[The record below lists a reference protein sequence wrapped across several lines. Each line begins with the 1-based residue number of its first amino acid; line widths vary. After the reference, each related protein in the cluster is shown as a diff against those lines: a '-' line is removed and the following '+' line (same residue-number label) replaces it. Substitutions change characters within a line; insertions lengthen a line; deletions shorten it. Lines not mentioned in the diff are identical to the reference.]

1 MIGQL
6 LKTVCLVLMTAF
18 VLTGCR
24 QQYQKDVDVLAIGPD
39 LEAIPVPSDYVSGA
53 IVATGGLQEW
63 ARTTKLELDGVV
75 TLYQPDGSFYL
86 TEQHYQIYPWS
97 NSISISAIEPQGRFV
112 CELSQGSFSIST
124 GAEVVNTLPSL
135 VTGRDLADAILTIT
149 TAPIRFLDRF
159 AEFTRASEPV
169 RIQGQW
175 YQAVEQTDTVDRQS
189 STGRA
194 HRNIKAP
201 ELYWSKMVFC
211 QNTDSSLVDVI
222 YLADVE
228 SGKFFIV
235 RAFDYGQVQKKGV
248 LLPTKVEVFRTDAQG
263 ALPKRVAQVSFK

>member
-6 LKTVCLVLMTAF
+6 LKTVCLVLMTAL

-39 LEAIPVPSDYVSGA
+39 LKALPIPSDYVSGA

-97 NSISISAIEPQGRFV
+97 NSICISAIEPQGQFV

-124 GAEVVNTLPSL
+124 GTKVVNAQPSL
-135 VTGRDLADAILTIT
+135 VIQRDLADAILTIT
-149 TAPIRFLDRF
+149 TVPIRFLDRF

-175 YQAVEQTDTVDRQS
+175 YQAVEQTNTVNRQS
-189 STGRA
+189 STGRE
-194 HRNIKAP
+194 RGNIEAYEP
-201 ELYWSKMVFC
+201 YWSKVVLC
-211 QNTDSSLVDVI
+211 QNTDNALFDFI

-228 SGKFFIV
+228 RGKFFIV

-263 ALPKRVAQVSFK
+263 ALPKRVAHVSFK